1 MALVVAVAGA
11 LIISYAAGYSD
22 RPTRLAAR
30 LAAFGAAMFG
40 LVLSDNLFGLF
51 VFWELTTVTSYALI
65 AYDDRSAEARRAGL
79 QALLITGAGGLVML
93 AGFVLLGMEAGTY
106 RISEIAAAVPDG
118 ATVTIAFG
126 LILAGVLTKSAQ
138 LPFHGWLPA
147 AMAAPTPASAF
158 LHSATMVKAGI
169 FLVVRLSPIGAGIAV
184 WETTLVAAGLATMLL
199 GGWTAL
205 RETDLKRVLAYGTV
219 AQLGLLTA
227 LAARGTTL
235 AAAAA
240 MLLGHA
246 AFKAALFMVVG
257 IIDRSTGSRDVR
269 VLHGLRHAL
278 PRTFLVAAAAGAS
291 MAGVPATLGF
301 VAKEAALDVLLKQDP
316 LTAWIMAA
324 ASVLTVAYTLRVLRV
339 FVGAPYPGAVHP
351 ARPAMVI
358 PAGLLAL
365 AGVAAGIV
373 PAPVATLTD
382 AMAAG
387 AGADA
392 LPLPA
397 WPGLKPA
404 LAVSLATLVLGIA
417 AFRVA
422 LPARGDRRPA
432 DAGFDLAMAGLLAT
446 SQRTTAV
453 LQNGSLPIY
462 LAVIFVTAIALPG
475 TALVGVI
482 DLPGDLVLAESWL
495 QLVLVAAA
503 AIAAVALI
511 GLDNRLG
518 TVLLLGVVGYG
529 MVGLF
534 ALQGAPDLALTQV
547 LIETVTLVVF
557 AFVLARLPE
566 RFSAAGRPAVGPR
579 LRAVIALGVGVFV
592 TLGAFAAMAA
602 RTAPPISDAYVERA
616 LPDGDGR
623 NVVNVILTDF
633 RALDTF
639 GEIAVVA
646 GAAVGIAG
654 LVSGLSRRR
663 EEKA

>member
-1 MALVVAVAGA
+1 
-11 LIISYAAGYSD
+11 
-22 RPTRLAAR
+22 
-30 LAAFGAAMFG
+30 
-40 LVLSDNLFGLF
+40 
-51 VFWELTTVTSYALI
+51 
-65 AYDDRSAEARRAGL
+65 
-79 QALLITGAGGLVML
+79 
-93 AGFVLLGMEAGTY
+93 
-106 RISEIAAAVPDG
+106 
-118 ATVTIAFG
+118 
-126 LILAGVLTKSAQ
+126 
-138 LPFHGWLPA
+138 
-147 AMAAPTPASAF
+147 
-158 LHSATMVKAGI
+158 
-169 FLVVRLSPIGAGIAV
+169 
-184 WETTLVAAGLATMLL
+184 
-199 GGWTAL
+199 
-205 RETDLKRVLAYGTV
+205 
-219 AQLGLLTA
+219 
-227 LAARGTTL
+227 
-235 AAAAA
+235 
-240 MLLGHA
+240 
-246 AFKAALFMVVG
+246 
-257 IIDRSTGSRDVR
+257 
-269 VLHGLRHAL
+269 
-278 PRTFLVAAAAGAS
+278 
-291 MAGVPATLGF
+291 
-301 VAKEAALDVLLKQDP
+301 
-316 LTAWIMAA
+316 
-324 ASVLTVAYTLRVLRV
+324 
-339 FVGAPYPGAVHP
+339 
-351 ARPAMVI
+351 
-358 PAGLLAL
+358 
-365 AGVAAGIV
+365 
-373 PAPVATLTD
+373 
-382 AMAAG
+382 
-387 AGADA
+387 
-392 LPLPA
+392 
-397 WPGLKPA
+397 
-404 LAVSLATLVLGIA
+404 
-417 AFRVA
+417 
-422 LPARGDRRPA
+422 
-432 DAGFDLAMAGLLAT
+432 MAGLLAT

-475 TALVGVI
+475 SALVGVI